1 MTIEANWS
9 YTAKFTIWRV
19 TGKSGPYNNPTYAP
33 PEVYLCDYQGGI
45 SAALGDIGLDISRA
59 NTIWTEYANAKVGD
73 YVLIGESSELNPLE
87 AGADLVQFITRYA
100 DTFHRV
106 AEDFAIVTGSK

>member
-1 MTIEANWS
+1 MTVEANWS

-19 TGKSGPYNNPTYAP
+19 TGKSSPYNKPIYAA
-33 PEVYLCDYQGGI
+33 PETYLCDYQGGI
-45 SAALGDIGLDISRA
+45 SAALGDVGMDISRA
-59 NTIWTEYANAKVGD
+59 NTIWTEFANAAIGD
-73 YVLIGESSELNPLE
+73 YVLIGESTEADPLL
-87 AGADLVQFITRYA
+87 AGADLVMFVTRYA